1 MFRPNIFLDPKS
13 FLNPKTFLAQK
24 LFWPINVFGP
34 KNYFYTQNFHLDKH
48 FFGTKFF
55 LTQKMFR
62 PKFFLTEKDLVWSF
76 GINQPNQILVNQ
88 RLSKLNTL
96 DLSLV
101 SFAVVSIVTK
111 FLSEFKLFYF
121 LISVMRLS
129 CSVRWSTT
137 TGHKKNDAFLQGKLP
152 EEILS

>member
-1 MFRPNIFLDPKS
+1 MDQKFFSNIFGTQKFMDPNLINIIFLDPKLFGPNIFLDPKS

-101 SFAVVSIVTK
+101 SFSRGT
-111 FLSEFKLFYF
+111 S
-121 LISVMRLS
+121 S
-129 CSVRWSTT
+129 
-137 TGHKKNDAFLQGKLP
+137 
-152 EEILS
+152 